1 MKHNPETA
9 DSTASAPAL
18 RENAQGVSVE
28 VGGKAWTWPTHPDGT
43 NMTIREMTPEDREI
57 AHRRAMWRSINKQ
70 YENTLRYL
78 EDEK

>member
-1 MKHNPETA
+1 MAE
-9 DSTASAPAL
+9 ASAPTPPP
-18 RENAQGVSVE
+18 
-28 VGGKAWTWPTHPDGT
+28 AWTWPTRPDGR

-57 AHRRAMWRSINKQ
+57 ARRRAKRRPITTR